1 MPTKQVPHRCPR
13 HHKNCSLLRHCL
25 PEHAFQPGF
34 IYFPEIPLHAVHQHH
49 GDFFRIALTEFRLVV
64 HQLFVPLK
72 SQQGCNPPDGVA
84 RVFAKVA
91 VCFGDEEDAGCGHA
105 LTVSP
110 LPGPGDVQRGS
121 AVE

>member
-1 MPTKQVPHRCPR
+1 MQETLRSATSHVPRP
-13 HHKNCSLLRHCL
+13 LLRHGL

-34 IYFPEIPLHAVHQHH
+34 VYFPEIPLHAVHQHH
-49 GDFFRIALTEFRLVV
+49 GDFLRIALTEFRLVV

-110 LPGPGDVQRGS
+110 SPSPCDVQREG